1 MINVLPFEIQ
11 QLIYDFD
18 GRYKTAMT
26 KCLKHIRNRCFTPV
40 AAMSTETLKCRL
52 RIPNYYKELD
62 RRAKFY
68 LKGLQSDGTIKQWG
82 GRLICPSKAHA
93 LEYLIR
99 DALGVYQISS
109 ERKTITVNGELYIS
123 AKEYPTI
130 SVEKEVY
137 MFQKREKATRTIPHV
152 YDLDLLDPELH
163 KKLRLR
169 KNPVKAF
176 ETYGLSQIG
185 IPYVKKYSPRRGP
198 DGNYIFKQLEGDKL
212 IHCAYCDLIVRV
224 LSSPSGVYKV
234 LLTSF
239 TWSLVAFVDDKIHWL
254 CERSFIYH
262 DVKIEML

>member
-1 MINVLPFEIQ
+1 MNALPFEIQ
-11 QLIYDFD
+11 QIIYDFD

-26 KCLKHIRNRCFTPV
+26 KCLKHIRNRCFTPI
-40 AAMSTETLKCRL
+40 AAKNAESLKCRV
-52 RIPNYYKELD
+52 RIPTYYRELD

-68 LKGLQSDGTIKQWG
+68 LKGLQPDGTIKQWG
-82 GRLICPSKAHA
+82 GRVLSPNKGNK
-93 LEYLIR
+93 YLFR
-99 DALGVYQISS
+99 DALGVYEISS

-130 SVEKEVY
+130 SVEKELFL
-137 MFQKREKATRTIPHV
+137 FQNRGIARGTVPAPYE
-152 YDLDLLDPELH
+152 LDILNPELY

-176 ETYGLSQIG
+176 ESYGLSQIG
-185 IPYVKKYSPRRGP
+185 IPYVKPYRPRRGP
-198 DGNYIFKQLEGDKL
+198 DGKYICKQLEGDKL

-224 LSSPSGVYKV
+224 LSTPSGVYKV
-234 LLTSF
+234 LLSSF